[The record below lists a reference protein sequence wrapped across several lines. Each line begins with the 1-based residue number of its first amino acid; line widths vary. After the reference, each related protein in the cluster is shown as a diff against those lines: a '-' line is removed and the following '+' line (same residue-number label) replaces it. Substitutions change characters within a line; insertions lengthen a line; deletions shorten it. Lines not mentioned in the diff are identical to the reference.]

1 MNLSKFSIDI
11 FKNSAK
17 SAIKLVETHS
27 TEILIGVGI
36 TGMIGAAVM
45 AVKATPKAMKK
56 IEEDNPDG
64 YSKKDAVKSA
74 WKFYVP
80 AVALGACSA
89 ACIIGAERINLK
101 KNAALATAYTLTEQ
115 FAKEYKQAAKEELG
129 EDKEKDIQKR
139 VAENRMKNNPYY
151 DSKLVLTPERGAKFY
166 DPYNDRYFESN
177 IHKLNSAINQLNNQ
191 LMQELCSSLSDFY
204 YAAGLPPTKSG
215 DILGWRYDN
224 GGMVEL
230 TYTPV
235 MREDPETC
243 DKEAIIQIDFSREP
257 SAYF

>member
-56 IEEDNPDG
+56 IEEDHPDG

-139 VAENRMKNNPYY
+139 VAENRMKNNPY
-151 DSKLVLTPERGAKFY
+151 DESKLILTPEKGAKFY

-177 IHKLNSAINQLNNQ
+177 VYKLNSALNQVNNQ
-191 LMQELCSSLSDFY
+191 LMVELSATLSDFY
-204 YAAGLPPTKSG
+204 YAAGLRPTKSG
-215 DILGWRYDN
+215 DILGWRFDN
-224 GGMVEL
+224 GGIL
-230 TYTPV
+230 NLSLTPV
-235 MREDPETC
+235 MREDPET
-243 DKEAIIQIDFSREP
+243 DEKEAFIQVDFNQEP
-257 SAYF
+257 GAYF